1 MSEFSQ
7 ERDELIGAPPGYVG
21 FEEGGQL
28 TNAVAEKP
36 FSVLLFDEIST
47 SRVLDK
53 FLQILEDGRLT
64 DGQGRR
70 YISLK
75 L

>member
-7 ERDELIGAPPGYVG
+7 KHADQRLIEPGYVG

-36 FSVLLFDEIST
+36 FMSFFSTKSKST
-47 SRVLDK
+47 SRVLK

-64 DGQGRR
+64 DGRD
-70 YISLK
+70 K
-75 L
+75 LFIF